1 VIRGLRTDPAST
13 RCENPLLSQ
22 PRRQSAGNK
31 QSNVPGHQAAA
42 SPKGSTL
49 APQWI
54 AVLTCSAAIGAVLA
68 WLRVP
73 AALLLGPMLAGIAI
87 AAGGG
92 TVRVPSA
99 VFLVAQGIIGCM
111 IAKMAPLAIA
121 GELLGRWP
129 VFAFGVLAVIAVSTL
144 LGWVMTRMQI
154 LPGTAVLWGSSPGAA
169 AAMIVM
175 AEAYGADARLVA
187 FMQYLRV
194 AAVTA
199 VASIVAR
206 AWGLNPSHAVAD
218 VVWFPSIAWPPF
230 AATLALATLGPLL
243 AHKLHIRSGAFL
255 IPIAIGLLLTHLG
268 WLVIELPPWLLVLS
282 YAVVGWSIGL
292 RFTRPLL
299 AHATKAFPRVLA
311 FTLILIALCGVL
323 AGVLVLTAH
332 VDPLTAYLATSPGG
346 VDSVAIIA
354 ASSKVDVPFVMA
366 MQTSR
371 LVAVIFLAPAITRY
385 IAAPPRSRYP

>member
-1 VIRGLRTDPAST
+1 MREST
-13 RCENPLLSQ
+13 TLPTHSRCA
-22 PRRQSAGNK
+22 RRL
-31 QSNVPGHQAAA
+31 QSNVPGHQAADI
-42 SPKGSTL
+42 PKG
-49 APQWI
+49 APCASQWI
-54 AVLTCSAAIGAVLA
+54 AVLASSAAIGALLA

-92 TVRVPSA
+92 TARVPNA
-99 VFLVAQGIIGCM
+99 VFMVAQGLIGCM
-111 IAKMAPLAIA
+111 IAKVAPLAIA

-129 VFAFGVLAVIAVSTL
+129 VFAFGVLAVIAVSTF

-169 AAMIVM
+169 TAMIVM

-199 VASIVAR
+199 VAAIVAR
-206 AWGLNPSHAVAD
+206 VWGLNPSHAVAD
-218 VVWFPSIAWPPF
+218 VVWFPGIAWLPF
-230 AATLALATLGPLL
+230 VATLALATLGPLL
-243 AHKLHIRSGAFL
+243 AHKLRIRSGAFL
-255 IPIAIGLLLTHLG
+255 IPIAIGLLLTRLG

-282 YAVVGWSIGL
+282 YAVIGWSIGL

-323 AGVLVLTAH
+323 AGVLVITAH

-366 MQTSR
+366 MQTTR
-371 LVAVIFLAPAITRY
+371 LIAVIFLAPVITRY